1 MNITFCA
8 YDSPR
13 HIGGPNTVLRRLL
26 PALHAQGEH
35 PAALLLHTGG
45 RATGTTAAS
54 LQRAGVPA
62 QRVPRPRSTEALLHR
77 VLRASAAADIFAPDY
92 VAPAYFAARW
102 LRPAGIVTIGA
113 IHGDDPFYDAMID
126 EFVLGPPA
134 QQIDGL
140 VCVSRFLEERVR
152 ARIAGR
158 PTRTAIRCVVPGTP
172 VPAAIAA
179 PPGDAMR
186 IVYVGR
192 LAETHKRAT
201 DVARAL
207 CLATRAVPG
216 TSAAIFGDGP
226 SRRLVQN
233 LLAGEG
239 AGLPVRMHG
248 SIREAQVTQELLRSH
263 VLALLSDSEGLG
275 MAVME
280 AMSCGVVPI
289 CLDIPSGTLELVEHN
304 VTGLLVSD
312 RAESFVAAVRRL
324 REEPGLWQRLSR
336 AARDRIAGR
345 YTPEHSAQ
353 QWRAFAAEL
362 REQAGPR
369 QPIALPRHFDLP
381 PVRPSLVH
389 LDERAMPPHRYAA
402 RQVRRAFGL
411 VRRRLRGG

>member
-8 YDSPR
+8 YDSPT

-35 PAALLLHTGG
+35 PEALLFHSGG
-45 RATGTTAAS
+45 RATGTTAAD
-54 LQRAGVPA
+54 LQRAGVPV
-62 QRVPRPRSTEALLHR
+62 QRIPRPRSTEALLHR
-77 VLRASAAADIFAPDY
+77 VLRASAGTDVFAPDY

-102 LRPAGIVTIGA
+102 LRPAGVVTIGA
-113 IHGDDPFYDAMID
+113 IHGDDPFYDALID
-126 EFVLGPPA
+126 EFVLGPPE

-140 VCVSRFLEERVR
+140 MCVSRFLEERVR
-152 ARIAGR
+152 ERIAGR
-158 PTRTAIRCVVPGTP
+158 ATRTAIRCILPGTIM
-172 VPAAIAA
+172 PAGTAP
-179 PPGDAMR
+179 PPGDDMR

-207 CLATRAVPG
+207 CLATRAVTG
-216 TSAAIFGDGP
+216 TSGALFGDGP
-226 SRRLVQN
+226 SRRLVHN
-233 LLAGEG
+233 LLATEG
-239 AGLPVRMHG
+239 GGLPVRMHG
-248 SIREAQVTQELLRSH
+248 SISGEQVGQELLRSH

-289 CLDIPSGTLELVEHN
+289 CMDIPSGTLELVEHN

-336 AARDRIAGR
+336 AARERIAER

-353 QWRAFAAEL
+353 QWRTFAAEL
-362 REQAGPR
+362 RERAGPR
-369 QPIALPRHFDLP
+369 QHIQIPQHFDLP

-402 RQVRRAFGL
+402 RQVRRALGML
-411 VRRRLRGG
+411 RRRLRGG